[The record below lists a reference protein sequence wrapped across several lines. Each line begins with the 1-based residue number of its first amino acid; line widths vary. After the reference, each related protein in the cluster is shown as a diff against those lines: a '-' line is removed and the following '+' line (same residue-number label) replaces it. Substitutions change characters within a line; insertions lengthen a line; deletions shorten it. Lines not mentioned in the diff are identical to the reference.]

1 MNVHG
6 IMERAMEGQF
16 RTAVDP
22 LAAKLKEACL
32 AHGLVCLAA
41 LMSTAVLLSRALLV
55 LKGS

>member
-1 MNVHG
+1 
-6 IMERAMEGQF
+6 MEGQF

-22 LAAKLKEACL
+22 FAAKLKEACL

-55 LKGS
+55 LKGMS